1 MEWKH
6 TTMLN
11 LIWLHKKH
19 RRGRKLMAYKKN
31 DGGLSGMI
39 ERSEEMIPRKN
50 NVLSPKGVWDKK
62 PEETEKIMGNTL
74 NNTMMSNNYYKK
86 AKDFFKEE

>member
-1 MEWKH
+1 
-6 TTMLN
+6 
-11 LIWLHKKH
+11 
-19 RRGRKLMAYKKN
+19 MAYKKN

-39 ERSEEMIPRKN
+39 ERSEEMIPRKD
-50 NVLSPKGVWDKK
+50 NVLSPKGVWDKD
-62 PEETEKIMGNTL
+62 PDETKKIVGNTL